1 MGRFGNE
8 NAADI
13 AEITRPEVVQGEPLD
28 EALFDVALIG
38 LGPVG
43 ATLANLLALR
53 GLRVLALER
62 EAEIYALPRAIH
74 FDGECMRVFQ
84 TLGLADALAPDLVVA
99 RGMRFVDAD
108 GRLLIDWPRPQEIG
122 PQGWHASYR
131 FHQPT
136 LERALRWRLQQ
147 HAAVDVRLQ
156 HEVLAVE
163 PQADHVDLRLH
174 DLVSGQALQA
184 RARYVVGCDGARSM
198 LRRCMDSGEIDLQ
211 SHERWL
217 VVDVILHRDK
227 PELGDHTIQYCDPSR
242 PSTYARGTGLRR
254 RWELMLLPHE
264 DATAMLQPAVIW
276 ALLARWIRPD
286 EATLER
292 PAVYTFHA
300 VLAEGWRR
308 DRLLIAG
315 DAAHQ
320 TPPFMGQGLCAGI
333 RDAANLAWKLAEV
346 IAGRADE
353 RLLDTYESERAPHAR
368 EFIETAVRLGAVIQ
382 ARGEPAKAQRDADQR
397 AGPQRFA
404 TPQLRLGPGPGAHAG
419 TALSG
424 ALLGVFSGVLSD
436 QPALANGTRMDD
448 AVGYEFSLVCDAD
461 WAVPARQAVASAL
474 TPIRVLAAD
483 SSPLKQWLARLGVN
497 AVLLRPDR
505 YIAGTATA
513 LADLPG
519 LLELPWSR
527 RNSVSFPRDAARR

>member
-1 MGRFGNE
+1 MDVSAGDSDQR
-8 NAADI
+8 
-13 AEITRPEVVQGEPLD
+13 TRPSAARD
-28 EALFDVALIG
+28 EALSDTLHDVALIG

-53 GLRVLALER
+53 GLHVLALER
-62 EAEIYALPRAIH
+62 EADIYALPRAIH

-84 TLGLADALAPDLVVA
+84 TLGLADVLLPDLVVA
-99 RGMRFVDAD
+99 RGMRFVDAE
-108 GRLLIDWPRPQEIG
+108 GRLLIDWPRPQQIG

-131 FHQPT
+131 FHQPM
-136 LERALRWRLQQ
+136 LERALRQRLLQ

-156 HEVLAVE
+156 HEVLAIE
-163 PQADHVDLRLH
+163 PQPEHVDLRLH
-174 DLVSGQALQA
+174 DLAKDRPLHA
-184 RARYVVGCDGARSM
+184 RACYVVGCDGARSM
-198 LRRCMDSGEIDLQ
+198 LRRCMGSGEIDLQ

-227 PELGDHTIQYCDPSR
+227 PELGDHTIQYCDPAR

-264 DATAMLQPAVIW
+264 DAAAMVQPAVIW
-276 ALLARWIRPD
+276 ALLARWITAD
-286 EATLER
+286 EAMLER

-300 VLAEGWRR
+300 VLAQGWRR
-308 DRLLIAG
+308 GRLLIAG

-353 RLLDTYESERAPHAR
+353 RLLDSYETERAPHAR

-382 ARGEPAKAQRDADQR
+382 ARGEEAMAQRDADLR

-404 TPQLRLGPGPGAHAG
+404 TPQPRLGPGAHAG

-424 ALLGVFSGVLSD
+424 VLSD
-436 QPALANGTRMDD
+436 QPRLGDGRRMDD

-461 WAVPARQAVASAL
+461 WAAAARQAAASSL
-474 TPIRVLAAD
+474 TPIHVLAAD
-483 SSPLKQWLARLGVN
+483 SSPLKQWLARLGVH

-505 YIAGTATA
+505 YIAGTATEVA
-513 LADLPG
+513 ELPG
-519 LLELPWSR
+519 LLALPWSR
-527 RNSVSFPRDAARR
+527 